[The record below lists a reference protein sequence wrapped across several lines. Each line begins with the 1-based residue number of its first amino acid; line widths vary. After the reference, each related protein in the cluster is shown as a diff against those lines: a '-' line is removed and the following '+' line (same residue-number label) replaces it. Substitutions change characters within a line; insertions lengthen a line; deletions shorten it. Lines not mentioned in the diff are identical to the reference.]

1 VSKLRFNISVSL
13 DGFVAGPAPS
23 VEEPLGRGGESLH
36 EWVVK
41 LQSWRRA
48 HGLEGGTVNEDDEVM
63 REWTTNVGATI
74 MGRNMFGGQPGPW
87 DRAKLWR
94 GWWGDNPPFRHPV
107 FVLTHHPRDPLTFD
121 NGTSFTFITEGIAA
135 ALDQAREGAGAQ
147 DVALGGGA
155 DVAGQYLAAGLID
168 ELELHIVPILLG
180 GGAKLFDGAGTDLHG
195 LELVRTI
202 AGDGVVHLKLGRDA
216 D

>member
-1 VSKLRFNISVSL
+1 
-13 DGFVAGPAPS
+13 
-23 VEEPLGRGGESLH
+23 
-36 EWVVK
+36 
-41 LQSWRRA
+41 
-48 HGLEGGTVNEDDEVM
+48 
-63 REWTTNVGATI
+63 
-74 MGRNMFGGQPGPW
+74 
-87 DRAKLWR
+87 
-94 GWWGDNPPFRHPV
+94 V